1 MTNKK
6 DFEIPAVGIIDNIVV
21 TKDET
26 WAYYII
32 AEHPYLF
39 LDLQGRSDFF
49 TQTISS
55 LGELAKNGNKP
66 VDCHLLISN
75 QEINPEPWGN
85 NIINTFYNINQD
97 GTARRRFQDYIS
109 KQVAELENEGYF
121 QRKILLG
128 VKLTNRL
135 SMEDAIKNPLEFG
148 FKDLLTSIYNAIK
161 KALFFKEI
169 EISAQEVSTI
179 KQIEEAT
186 YSQLTGGILAAKRP
200 SSEELLLA
208 IKRRLYPSMPTPYL
222 ETDYQNRLGYYDIVY
237 ETGAEIEETPR
248 YVKITQNHSGV
259 DFTGY
264 RATLSFS
271 KFPKELVFPSAM
283 PPFYNRD
290 VILPFTANAR
300 FQLIPTLKMKQ
311 RLEKSE
317 KNLKDEVENLS
328 SSKQRVSTA
337 IVKKEQERQMVEHDL
352 EEDNLPWLIG
362 SYRLT
367 VEAQTPEQLKEFI
380 AFIKLEYSNNEFTLR
395 WTNGDQLDL
404 LLEEFPGGKLKVN
417 DFSQTTNLALLGL
430 SGFNIGIGDVGDPI
444 PSINGKVEKL

>member
-1 MTNKK
+1 MERKK
-6 DFEIPAVGIIDNIVV
+6 DFKIPAVGIVDNIVV

-39 LDLQGRSDFF
+39 LDLQGRCDFF
-49 TQTISS
+49 AQTISS
-55 LGELAKNGNKP
+55 LGELARSGNKV

-85 NIINTFYNINQD
+85 NMINTFYRINQD
-97 GTARRRFQDYIS
+97 GTARQRFQNYIQ
-109 KQVAELENEGYF
+109 KQVIELEDEGYF
-121 QRKILLG
+121 QRRILLG
-128 VKLTNRL
+128 IKLTNRL
-135 SMEDAIKNPLEFG
+135 SVQDAIKNPLEYG
-148 FKDLLTSIYNAIK
+148 FNDLFTSLYSALK
-161 KALFFKEI
+161 KALFFKEV
-169 EISAQEVSTI
+169 EISQQEVDTM

-186 YSQLTGGILAAKRP
+186 FSQLTGGILEAKRP
-200 SSEELLLA
+200 TSEELLLA

-222 ETDYQNRLGYYDIVY
+222 ETDYQNRLNHYDIVY

-271 KFPKELVFPSAM
+271 KFPKDLVFPSAT
-283 PPFYNRD
+283 PPFYNRE
-290 VILPFTANAR
+290 VILPFTVNAR
-300 FQLIPTLKMKQ
+300 FQMIPTLKMKQ

-317 KNLKDEVENLS
+317 KDLKDEVENLS
-328 SSKQRVSTA
+328 TSGQRVSVA

-352 EEDNLPWLIG
+352 EEDSLPWLIG

-367 VEAQTPEQLKEFI
+367 IEAQTPEQLKEFI
-380 AFIKLEYSNNEFTLR
+380 AYIKLEYSNSEFTLR
-395 WTNGDQLDL
+395 WTNGDQLEL
-404 LLEEFPGGKLKVN
+404 LEEEFPGGKLKIN

-444 PSINGKVEKL
+444 PSLNGKVEKL